1 MLIEDADAILHRF
14 RAFAHERT
22 FSGVNAFA
30 RASTTD
36 LGFLRL
42 TKVYDRDS
50 QGGQTQM
57 SEFIELE
64 AEVERRLAILETD
77 EAADSV
83 HAAMSGK
90 SLALFLTVAAAIVA
104 VSIAMVLL

>member
-1 MLIEDADAILHRF
+1 M
-14 RAFAHERT
+14 
-22 FSGVNAFA
+22 S
-30 RASTTD
+30 D

-57 SEFIELE
+57 SEFIELD
-64 AEVERRLAILETD
+64 AEVERRLALLETE

-83 HAAMSGK
+83 HAAMSGT
-90 SLALFLTVAAAIVA
+90 SLSIFLAVAAGIVA
-104 VSIAMVLL
+104 VSIVTVLL

>member
-1 MLIEDADAILHRF
+1 
-14 RAFAHERT
+14 
-22 FSGVNAFA
+22 
-30 RASTTD
+30 
-36 LGFLRL
+36 
-42 TKVYDRDS
+42 
-50 QGGQTQM
+50 M